1 MISFKEFECFCQL
14 LHNIRVGNWYR
25 QHSMKSN
32 FKLQDFFAALQLY
45 TQTGRSITKLQFSRA
60 ATICL
65 SQLRQDCHSVDNLAL
80 SSHLVDIVFIMFD
93 KKGDNKLSHEEF
105 LVVLRDW
112 KNRGGR
118 MQLALEV
125 CTYKY
130 WLLSLLVENIL
141 IFLYV

>member
-1 MISFKEFECFCQL
+1 M
-14 LHNIRVGNWYR
+14 
-25 QHSMKSN
+25 
-32 FKLQDFFAALQLY
+32 
-45 TQTGRSITKLQFSRA
+45 
-60 ATICL
+60 ICL

-130 WLLSLLVENIL
+130 WLLSLLVENI
-141 IFLYV
+141 